1 MLSRWPI
8 RYKLMLGVAT
18 MFLIVAGLSFSGF
31 KGVYAYRE
39 LAKTISRRADEL
51 PIAAKLVQNT
61 AELRH
66 SVERT
71 ESLLE
76 FDRNARDL
84 GGAFS
89 VGYVDMM
96 RGEFRVHLLAVNQS
110 LEDYRKQI
118 DTPDIEESRIGDRHK
133 ERETVA
139 KIERTLKR
147 INDINQSEDWFV
159 DDLKLAL
166 IKPELDELNLLA
178 NELPTFL
185 QGKMNAFTDQARGEY
200 RAWIVMTWLTTI
212 LANVVLIVMLFFLN
226 YWIFR
231 PLGVLI
237 DGSRRVAGGDF
248 SHRIQ
253 LRTRDEVSEL
263 ATAMN
268 NMTSSFCEVRDDLDN
283 QVQQRTKE
291 VVRSERLAS
300 VGFLAAGVA
309 HEINNPMAS
318 VAWAAESLESRI
330 DELLPESQDEE
341 TREEVAI
348 VHKYLRR
355 IQDEAF
361 RCKGITEKLLDFSR
375 MGDAQRQET
384 NLHELTVNVIE
395 MVRHVG
401 KYRNKTIEC
410 SCDQHVIAAVNAQ
423 EIKQVV
429 LNLVTNSLDSLEADG
444 VVQVR
449 LQRHRDGRHA
459 ELVVSDNGCGMT
471 PDVQEHLFEPFFT
484 RRRDGQGTGLGLS
497 ITYQIINDHGGRI
510 AADSDGPGL
519 GSTFRIVLPL
529 AQTQAKTHEEKNQA
543 A

>member
-89 VGYVDMM
+89 VGYVVMM

-318 VAWAAESLESRI
+318 VAWAAEA
-330 DELLPESQDEE
+330 
-341 TREEVAI
+341 VASHRCAPGGASG
-348 VHKYLRR
+348 VGVRGGALGRWVGLRPPP
-355 IQDEAF
+355 
-361 RCKGITEKLLDFSR
+361 
-375 MGDAQRQET
+375 
-384 NLHELTVNVIE
+384 
-395 MVRHVG
+395 
-401 KYRNKTIEC
+401 
-410 SCDQHVIAAVNAQ
+410 
-423 EIKQVV
+423 
-429 LNLVTNSLDSLEADG
+429 
-444 VVQVR
+444 R
-449 LQRHRDGRHA
+449 L
-459 ELVVSDNGCGMT
+459 
-471 PDVQEHLFEPFFT
+471 
-484 RRRDGQGTGLGLS
+484 
-497 ITYQIINDHGGRI
+497 
-510 AADSDGPGL
+510 
-519 GSTFRIVLPL
+519 
-529 AQTQAKTHEEKNQA
+529 
-543 A
+543 